1 MVVAGGVGGG
11 LLERE
16 EAVAALEGLLA
27 GVCAGGAGRVVW
39 VGGGEAGVGKTALL
53 RFVCGRQEAPV
64 RVLWGACEPLL
75 TPRPLGP
82 VLEIAEACGGELE
95 ELVVGGARPYEVAA
109 GLVRELHRPDPTIVV
124 L

>member
-16 EAVAALEGLLA
+16 EGVGALGGLLA
-27 GVCAGGAGRVVW
+27 DGAGRLVW
-39 VGGGEAGVGKTALL
+39 VGGEAGVGKTALL
-53 RFVCGRQEAPV
+53 RFVCERQEAPV